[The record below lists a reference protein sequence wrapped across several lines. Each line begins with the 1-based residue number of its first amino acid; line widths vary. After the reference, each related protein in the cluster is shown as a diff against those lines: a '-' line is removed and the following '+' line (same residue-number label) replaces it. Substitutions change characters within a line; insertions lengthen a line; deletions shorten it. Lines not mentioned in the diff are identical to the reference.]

1 MWNFKLLRVFNRC
14 QINPFT
20 ARACNISG
28 LKDAGTRLQACYIP
42 VKHVIFRSSMLYS
55 GQTCY
60 IPVKHVIFRSC
71 NTSTFSVMRLDENP
85 FTCQCEK
92 EDKRAYSLS
101 WCFTSTEAG
110 WPVRDGLGLQFQI
123 LHIYVLFSD
132 GVMEMKGFKKKKEK
146 KKKKK
151 KVVEEIVLS

>member
-55 GQTCY
+55 G
-60 IPVKHVIFRSC
+60 PVTHLL
-71 NTSTFSVMRLDENP
+71 SVLCVLMKILSHASA
-85 FTCQCEK
+85 
-92 EDKRAYSLS
+92 KRKTKGLTVFHDALRPRRRDDLLGTGWAYSFKFCTFMCCFQMVS
-101 WCFTSTEAG
+101 WK
-110 WPVRDGLGLQFQI
+110 WRGL
-123 LHIYVLFSD
+123 
-132 GVMEMKGFKKKKEK
+132 KNKKKGGK
-146 KKKKK
+146 KKRKKRLWK
-151 KVVEEIVLS
+151 K